1 MFLPLLA
8 GLGLS
13 ASSGMNAY
21 LPLIIIAMV
30 DRIRDGA
37 LLSGGYEFIS
47 SIPAVIVLLV
57 LITIELVADKS
68 PAYRANDV
76 LQSIIR
82 PAAGALAFMA
92 SASNTDFNL
101 VAALLIGLVVAGS
114 VHATKSAFRLRFPPK
129 LRAVFVPAFSVAEDL
144 YAAVMATV
152 ALVIPIVVPVLLI
165 PAAGVAIWTFT
176 RQPDNGPPV
185 VAANSTQATNSTVT
199 QP

>member
-1 MFLPLLA
+1 MFLPLLT

-13 ASSGMNAY
+13 ASAGMNAY

-30 DRIRDGA
+30 DRIRDGD

-47 SIPAVIVLLV
+47 SIPAIIVLLV
-57 LITIELVADKS
+57 LITVELVADKS

-101 VAALLIGLVVAGS
+101 VAALLIGLSVAG
-114 VHATKSAFRLRFPPK
+114 VIHATKAAFRLRFPPK
-129 LRAVFVPAFSVAEDL
+129 LRGVFVPAFSVVEDL
-144 YAAVMATV
+144 YAAVMSTL
-152 ALVIPIVVPVLLI
+152 ALVIPIIVPVLLI
-165 PAAGVAIWTFT
+165 PAAGIAIWTVS
-176 RQPDNGPPV
+176 RKPDHGPAITVPDPN
-185 VAANSTQATNSTVT
+185 AATTSTVP

>member
-1 MFLPLLA
+1 MFLPLLT

-13 ASSGMNAY
+13 ASAGMNAY

-30 DRIRDGA
+30 DRIRDGD

-47 SIPAVIVLLV
+47 SIPAIIVLLA

-68 PAYRANDV
+68 PVYRANDI

-101 VAALLIGLVVAGS
+101 VAALLIGLVVAGV

-129 LRAVFVPAFSVAEDL
+129 LRAVFVPAFSFAEDL
-144 YAAVMATV
+144 YAAAMSTL
-152 ALVIPIVVPVLLI
+152 ALVIPIVVPILLI
-165 PAAGVAIWTFT
+165 PAAGIAIWTVSRRPDYGPAVT
-176 RQPDNGPPV
+176 VADPNAGNGSTLAQP
-185 VAANSTQATNSTVT
+185 
-199 QP
+199 